1 MSRSWI
7 DPIALAVVLALA
19 VPAAAHAD
27 EPDANAIIR
36 SLAPITYLPE
46 HGGPPKRS
54 IDLEVQFK
62 VNSAGLTANAR
73 RTLDVLGAALND
85 AKLASSRFEIV
96 GHTDASGSRLH
107 NQTLSERRAKAV
119 VDYLAR
125 VHNVA
130 RKRLRSLG
138 KGEDALKDPI
148 NSRAAENRRVEI
160 VNLTPVKGPA
170 KPAAVDVQRKSND
183 ILTGK

>member
-1 MSRSWI
+1 MPSRSI
-7 DPIALAVVLALA
+7 LPGTIAACLLLAAPLAVSAEA
-19 VPAAAHAD
+19 
-27 EPDANAIIR
+27 PDATEIIR

-62 VNSAGLTANAR
+62 VNSATLTPEAR
-73 RTLDVLGAALND
+73 RMLDVLSAALND
-85 AKLASSRFEIV
+85 RKLIGSRFAVV
-96 GHTDASGSRLH
+96 GHTDASGPRDH
-107 NQTLSERRAKAV
+107 NQALSQRRANAV

-125 VHNVA
+125 VHKVA
-130 RKRLRSLG
+130 RKRLSSLG

-148 NSRAAENRRVEI
+148 NPRAAVNRRVEI
-160 VNLTPVKGPA
+160 VNLTPIRVQA
-170 KPAAVDVQRKSND
+170 KPPSIDIQKKAQD

>member
-7 DPIALAVVLALA
+7 DPKALAVVLVLA
-19 VPAAAHAD
+19 VPAAALAD

-62 VNSAGLTANAR
+62 VNSAALTPNAR

-96 GHTDASGSRLH
+96 GHTDASGSRAH

-125 VHNVA
+125 VHKVA
-130 RKRLRSLG
+130 RKRLAALG
-138 KGEDALKDPI
+138 KGEDALKDPLRP
-148 NSRAAENRRVEI
+148 RATENRRVEI
-160 VNLTPVKGPA
+160 VNLTPVRVQA
-170 KPAAVDVQRKSND
+170 TPAAIDVQRKSND